1 MCLCVAM
8 VNLGNSYKGGI
19 KIPGFRARVAIMFGK
34 QGDRSL
40 AVLFVQVVNY
50 NLFFLEGDFEI
61 GNN

>member
-19 KIPGFRARVAIMFGK
+19 KIPGFRARVAIMLRK

-40 AVLFVQVVNY
+40 EALFVQVVNY
-50 NLFFLEGDFEI
+50 NLSSLEGDSEI